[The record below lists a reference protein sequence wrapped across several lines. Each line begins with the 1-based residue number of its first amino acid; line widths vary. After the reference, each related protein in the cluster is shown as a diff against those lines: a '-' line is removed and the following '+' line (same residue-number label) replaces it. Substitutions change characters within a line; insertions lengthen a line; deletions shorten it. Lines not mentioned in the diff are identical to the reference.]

1 MSAFKELLKTDRRFL
16 IGFFI
21 IVTVIILAFMSF
33 FSPYKPD
40 ERHVLPKDQS
50 PSLQHPLGTSSLGQD
65 IFWLLTFA
73 IKNSLIIGLLA
84 VFFSRIGAIA
94 IGLLS
99 GYIGGNTDKVLTTL
113 ADSFIVLP
121 RLPILILLSFAFRSN
136 LNFLTMAFL
145 LAFLDWA
152 WPSKRYR
159 SQILSLKEMEFTTT
173 AIFSGRRTLGVILK
187 EHIPFLIP
195 YIMADFISGFLWA
208 IGMEITLS
216 VLGLSNLDTPTIGTM
231 IYWANYYQAML
242 KGTWWWIGPP
252 VIALIITVI
261 GFYLLSVSIGNFLD
275 PRTRIQ
281 RIGRW
286 RTE

>member
-1 MSAFKELLKTDRRFL
+1 MSAFKDLLRSDRRFL
-16 IGFFI
+16 VGFFI
-21 IVTVIILAFMSF
+21 IVIVVILAFISF
-33 FSPYKPD
+33 LSPYKPD
-40 ERHVLPKDQS
+40 ERQVLPRDRQ
-50 PSLQHPLGTSSLGQD
+50 PSFQHLLGTNSLGQD

-84 VFFSRIGAIA
+84 VFFSRIGATT

-99 GYIGGNTDKVLTTL
+99 GYIGGTTDKVLSTL

-121 RLPILILLSFAFRSN
+121 RLPILILLSFVLRTN
-136 LNFLTMAFL
+136 LNFLSIAFL

-173 AIFSGRRTLGVILK
+173 AVFSGRRTFGIILK

-252 VIALIITVI
+252 IIALITTVI
-261 GFYLLSVSIGNFLD
+261 GFYLLSVSISDFLD
-275 PRTRIQ
+275 PRTRLQ
-281 RIGRW
+281 RIRW
-286 RTE
+286 RAE

>member
-1 MSAFKELLKTDRRFL
+1 MAVFKELLRTDRRFL
-16 IGFFI
+16 VGFLI
-21 IVTVIILAFMSF
+21 ILIVTALALVSF

-40 ERHVLPKDQS
+40 ERHVLPRDRV
-50 PSLQHPLGTSSLGQD
+50 PSLQHLLGTNSLGQD

-84 VFFSRIGAIA
+84 VFFSRIGATTV
-94 IGLLS
+94 GLLS

-113 ADSFIVLP
+113 VDSFIVLP
-121 RLPILILLSFAFRSN
+121 RLPILILLSFALRAN

-159 SQILSLKEMEFTTT
+159 AQILSLKEMEFTTT
-173 AIFSGRRTLGVILK
+173 AVFSGRRTSGIIIK

-252 VIALIITVI
+252 IIVLIATVI
-261 GFYLLSVSIGNFLD
+261 SFYLLSVSIGNFLD

-281 RIGRW
+281 RIRW